1 MLKVIGV
8 FMIMIGSSGYGMRL
22 YLDLKDG
29 IWHINCFIRLLEV
42 VISEI
47 NYRNLSLPE
56 CLRMQAEHAGEPY
69 KSIYKEVYRCYEE
82 DGRCDIATC
91 FRSKLEEG
99 LVRVPLTASEKEIVE
114 GLFEEMPI
122 YDPEMQIKLLAGK
135 KQQLEKILLKR
146 ENELAE
152 KKKLYTTL
160 GVMVGLLLI
169 LILI

>member
-1 MLKVIGV
+1 
-8 FMIMIGSSGYGMRL
+8 
-22 YLDLKDG
+22 
-29 IWHINCFIRLLEV
+29 
-42 VISEI
+42 
-47 NYRNLSLPE
+47 
-56 CLRMQAEHAGEPY
+56 MQAEHAGEPY
-69 KSIYKEVYRCYEE
+69 KTIYKEVYRCYEE
-82 DGRCDIATC
+82 DGRCNIATC
-91 FRSKLEEG
+91 FRNKMAEG
-99 LVRVPLTASEKEIVE
+99 LARAPLTASEKEIVE

-135 KQQLEKILLKR
+135 KQQLEKMLLKR